1 MNNRKMKLKRSNE
14 IRNLEE
20 FTPEEIDEIKNITR
34 QPEISEEIENL
45 GFANLKLEVPKEET
59 SV

>member
-1 MNNRKMKLKRSNE
+1 MKLKRSNE

-20 FTPEEIDEIKNITR
+20 FTKEEIDEIKNITR
-34 QPEISEEIENL
+34 QPEVSEEIENL